1 MLCINGDV
9 LEKVIG
15 FPQAAPIIRHIDI
28 FSRTS
33 PAQKGIIVGMLKL
46 EGHQTL
52 MCGDGT
58 NDVGSLKRADVGLA
72 IVNNKEPTKEEKQK
86 KKNMSMRPPAE
97 ALKGKSFAEQ
107 QVIMKKHMEDY
118 QKAMQEMS
126 GAQQ

>member
-1 MLCINGDV
+1 MEELAKNAMLCVNGDI
-9 LEKVIG
+9 LEKVIH
-15 FPQAAPIIRHIDI
+15 FSEAAPCIRHIDI

-72 IVNNKEPTKEEKQK
+72 IVNNKEPSKEDK
-86 KKNMSMRPPAE
+86 KKKKQMSMWPDKKKLE
-97 ALKGKSFAEQ
+97 GKSYQEQ
-107 QVIMKKHMEDY
+107 QEIMKKHMEEY
-118 QKAMQEMS
+118 
-126 GAQQ
+126 